1 MPKEGSIKIVNLMTP
16 GAGILVLGYIA
27 IYKSYIQNAVY
38 VYISSIILGIYRK
51 MISWPLGGCISLIL
65 CMILM
70 TGINIQFIDCYY
82 VKEL

>member
-51 MISWPLGGCISLIL
+51 MIS
-65 CMILM
+65 
-70 TGINIQFIDCYY
+70 
-82 VKEL
+82 